1 MGRTAWIGIF
11 VAVAV
16 TACGGKR
23 VAVPPRLELAPY
35 GRLGLVTFS
44 VENADGSL
52 HQVATD
58 RFAEHV
64 LSAQPGIEVLELGEA
79 REIVGPE
86 DASRIDPEEARALGE
101 HHGVPAVFVGH
112 MVVSDVKP
120 KASFIG
126 GPSFEA
132 EVKLTLSMRLVATD
146 SGGTLWR
153 GSSWARQTIAEL
165 GLLEGRPFFAADDPD
180 EAYGELVDLLIF
192 EVTRDLRPT
201 YVRR

>member
-11 VAVAV
+11 VSLAV

-23 VAVPPRLELAPY
+23 VPVPPLLELAPY
-35 GRLGLVTFS
+35 GRIALVTFS
-44 VENADGSL
+44 VENAEGTL
-52 HQVATD
+52 NRVATE

-64 LSAQPGIEVLELGEA
+64 LSAQPGVELLEVGEA
-79 REIVGPE
+79 RQILGHD
-86 DASRIDPEEARALGE
+86 DASRIDPERARALGE
-101 HHGVPAVFVGH
+101 RHGVPAVFLGH
-112 MVVSDVKP
+112 LVVSDVKP

-132 EVKLTLSMRLVATD
+132 EIKLDLSMRLVATD

-201 YVRR
+201 YVRG